1 MKKVEENVKSECKN
15 HNKNLGE
22 RGERAA
28 ELFLKKHDYVIL
40 EKNWRC
46 KYGEADLVAMDG
58 DCLVFVEVKT
68 RSSREQGFPSEAV
81 GPKKRAKYEQ
91 IALEY
96 LAQSDLCDL
105 PMRFDVVDIVRVDDN
120 RAALRHHVNAFGVA

>member
-1 MKKVEENVKSECKN
+1 MKKEEEKVKSECKN

-81 GPKKRAKYEQ
+81 GQKKRAKYEQ

>member
-1 MKKVEENVKSECKN
+1 MKKEEENVKSGCKN
-15 HNKNLGE
+15 HNKILGE

-68 RSSREQGFPSEAV
+68 RTSREQGFPNESV

>member
-1 MKKVEENVKSECKN
+1 MKNEEKSAKSESKK
-15 HNKNLGE
+15 HNLLLGE

-46 KYGEADLVAMDG
+46 KYGEADLIAMDG

-68 RSSREQGFPSEAV
+68 RTSREQGFPSEAV

-105 PMRFDVVDIVRVDDN
+105 PMRFDVVDIVRVDEN

>member
-1 MKKVEENVKSECKN
+1 MKKEEENVKSGCKN
-15 HNKNLGE
+15 HNKILGE

-68 RSSREQGFPSEAV
+68 RTSREQGFPNEAV

-120 RAALRHHVNAFGVA
+120 RAALRHHVNAFGVV